1 LIQSTTRRLT
11 SGKALNTGTLAGAM
25 PILAKELELA
35 IADAAP
41 MVRANDANRAN
52 NAGAGASNELLPK
65 VEYNAA
71 SLGGQSVPVSSAYM
85 ISASQV
91 VTFVFN
97 RFQSKAEMP
106 IASF

>member
-1 LIQSTTRRLT
+1 
-11 SGKALNTGTLAGAM
+11 M

-35 IADAAP
+35 IADPAP
-41 MVRANDANRAN
+41 MARANDANRAN
-52 NAGAGASNELLPK
+52 NAGAGAGVSNELLPK

-71 SLGGQSVPVSSAYM
+71 SLGGQFVPVSSAYV

-97 RFQSKAEMP
+97 RF
-106 IASF
+106 